1 MDNVTLIALT
11 GGIGSGKSYAADIL
25 EKEGYYVLSCD
36 KVARELS
43 FDKDYLLT
51 IKSHFPNAVKNDGE
65 TLVLDRKALSEEV
78 FSDKN
83 KLSLLNSLTHP
94 IILEE
99 IKKRAEKSGRKAVI
113 VEIPLLY
120 ESGYGNLFDKTVVI
134 MRDKKQRIDSVKT
147 RDNLSEEEILKRIN
161 SQFDYDNF
169 ADENAVIIV
178 NDGNFKENLIKTIK
192 NIT

>member
-25 EKEGYYVLSCD
+25 EKEGYFVLSCD

-43 FDKDYLLT
+43 SDKDYLLT
-51 IKSHFPNAVKNDGE
+51 IKSRFPNAVKNDGE

-99 IKKRAEKSGRKAVI
+99 IKKRAKRSGQKTVI

-147 RDNLSEEEILKRIN
+147 RDNLSEEEIMDRIN

-178 NDGNFKENLIKTIK
+178 NDGNFKENLLKTIK

>member
-1 MDNVTLIALT
+1 M
-11 GGIGSGKSYAADIL
+11 
-25 EKEGYYVLSCD
+25 
-36 KVARELS
+36 
-43 FDKDYLLT
+43 
-51 IKSHFPNAVKNDGE
+51 
-65 TLVLDRKALSEEV
+65 
-78 FSDKN
+78 
-83 KLSLLNSLTHP
+83 
-94 IILEE
+94 
-99 IKKRAEKSGRKAVI
+99 
-113 VEIPLLY
+113 EIPLLY

-134 MRDKKQRIDSVKT
+134 MLDRKQRIDSVKT

>member
-25 EKEGYYVLSCD
+25 EKEGYFVLSCD

-51 IKSHFPNAVKNDGE
+51 IKSRFPNAVKNDGE

-83 KLSLLNSLTHP
+83 KLLLLNSLTHP

-99 IKKRAEKSGRKAVI
+99 IKKRAKRSGQKIVI

-134 MRDKKQRIDSVKT
+134 MRDKNQRIDSVKT
-147 RDNLSEEEILKRIN
+147 RDNLSEKEIMDRIN

-169 ADENAVIIV
+169 TDENAVIIV
-178 NDGNFKENLIKTIK
+178 NDGNFKENLLKTIK